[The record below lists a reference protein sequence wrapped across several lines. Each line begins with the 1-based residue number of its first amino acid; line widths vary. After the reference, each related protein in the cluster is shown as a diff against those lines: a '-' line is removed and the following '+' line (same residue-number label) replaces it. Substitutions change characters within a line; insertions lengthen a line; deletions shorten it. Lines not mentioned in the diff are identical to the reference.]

1 MLSNKIEQLRKEKGY
16 TFAKLSELSGIS
28 TGRLSDLATG
38 KRNNPTMDTLI
49 KLADALD
56 VTLDELVGRKKNG
69 IFLNPDDYIKKNEI
83 NKSIVIGTFESKKWI
98 LGGETPP
105 RG

>member
-56 VTLDELVGRKKNG
+56 VTLDELVEREGTESS
-69 IFLNPDDYIKKNEI
+69 Y
-83 NKSIVIGTFESKKWI
+83 NKSKSWGN
-98 LGGETPP
+98 LP
-105 RG
+105 RNIKRLLENYKICEFIYHRK

>member
-28 TGRLSDLATG
+28 TGRLSDLASG

-56 VTLDELVGRKKNG
+56 VTLDELVGRKRK
-69 IFLNPDDYIKKNEI
+69 IM
-83 NKSIVIGTFESKKWI
+83 S
-98 LGGETPP
+98 GGETPP
-105 RG
+105 EKEGIRM

>member
-28 TGRLSDLATG
+28 TGRLCDLATG

-56 VTLDELVGRKKNG
+56 VSLDELVGRKKNG
-69 IFLNPDDYIKKNEI
+69 FFLNPDDYIKKNEI
-83 NKSIVIGTFESKKWI
+83 NKSIVIGTFESKK
-98 LGGETPP
+98 
-105 RG
+105 

>member
-28 TGRLSDLATG
+28 TGRLSDLASGT
-38 KRNNPTMDTLI
+38 RNNPTMDTLI
-49 KLADALD
+49 KMADALD

-83 NKSIVIGTFESKKWI
+83 NKSIVIGTFESKK
-98 LGGETPP
+98 
-105 RG
+105 

>member
-105 RG
+105 RR

>member
-28 TGRLSDLATG
+28 TGRLSDLASG

-49 KLADALD
+49 KMADALD

-83 NKSIVIGTFESKKWI
+83 NKSIVIGTFESKK
-98 LGGETPP
+98 
-105 RG
+105 

>member
-28 TGRLSDLATG
+28 TGRLSDLVSG

-56 VTLDELVGRKKNG
+56 VTLDELVGRKGKIMSG
-69 IFLNPDDYIKKNEI
+69 AIC
-83 NKSIVIGTFESKKWI
+83 
-98 LGGETPP
+98 P
-105 RG
+105 RR

>member
-56 VTLDELVGRKKNG
+56 VTLDELVGRKKDG
-69 IFLNPDDYIKKNEI
+69 IFLNPDDYIKKKEM
-83 NKSIVIGTFESKKWI
+83 KKMVIGTFENKK
-98 LGGETPP
+98 
-105 RG
+105 

>member
-1 MLSNKIEQLRKEKGY
+1 MLSNKIKELRKEKGY

-56 VTLDELVGRKKNG
+56 VTLDEMVGRKKNG
-69 IFLNPDDYIKKNEI
+69 IFLNPDEYIKKNEI
-83 NKSIVIGTFESKKWI
+83 NKSIVIGTFESKK
-98 LGGETPP
+98 
-105 RG
+105 

>member
-1 MLSNKIEQLRKEKGY
+1 MNGNMLSNKIEELRKEKGY

-28 TGRLSDLATG
+28 TGRLSDLSSG

-56 VTLDELVGRKKNG
+56 VTLDELVGRK
-69 IFLNPDDYIKKNEI
+69 
-83 NKSIVIGTFESKKWI
+83 
-98 LGGETPP
+98 
-105 RG
+105 

>member
-83 NKSIVIGTFESKKWI
+83 NKSIVMGTFESKK
-98 LGGETPP
+98 
-105 RG
+105 

>member
-16 TFAKLSELSGIS
+16 TFAKLSELTRIS

-56 VTLDELVGRKKNG
+56 VTLDELVGRKKDG
-69 IFLNPDDYIKKNEI
+69 IFLNPDDYIKKKEM
-83 NKSIVIGTFESKKWI
+83 KKMVIGTFENKK
-98 LGGETPP
+98 
-105 RG
+105 

>member
-16 TFAKLSELSGIS
+16 TFEKLSELSGIS

-56 VTLDELVGRKKNG
+56 VSLDELVGRKKNG

-83 NKSIVIGTFESKKWI
+83 NKSIVIGTFESKK
-98 LGGETPP
+98 
-105 RG
+105 

>member
-16 TFAKLSELSGIS
+16 TFAKLSELTRIS

-83 NKSIVIGTFESKKWI
+83 NKSIVIGTFESKK
-98 LGGETPP
+98 
-105 RG
+105 

>member
-28 TGRLSDLATG
+28 TGRLSDLASG

-49 KLADALD
+49 KMADALD
-56 VTLDELVGRKKNG
+56 VTLDEMVGRKKNG

-83 NKSIVIGTFESKKWI
+83 NKSIVIGTFESKK
-98 LGGETPP
+98 
-105 RG
+105 

>member
-16 TFAKLSELSGIS
+16 TFAKLSELTRIS
-28 TGRLSDLATG
+28 TGRPCDLATG

-56 VTLDELVGRKKNG
+56 VSLDELVGRKRN
-69 IFLNPDDYIKKNEI
+69 
-83 NKSIVIGTFESKKWI
+83 
-98 LGGETPP
+98 
-105 RG
+105 

>member
-28 TGRLSDLATG
+28 TGRLSDLASG

-83 NKSIVIGTFESKKWI
+83 NKSIVIGTFESKK
-98 LGGETPP
+98 
-105 RG
+105 

>member
-28 TGRLSDLATG
+28 TGRLSDLASG
-38 KRNNPTMDTLI
+38 KRINPTMDTLI
-49 KLADALD
+49 KMADALD

-83 NKSIVIGTFESKKWI
+83 NKSIVIGTFESKK
-98 LGGETPP
+98 
-105 RG
+105 